1 MYDVTRRET
10 FDNLNA
16 WLQDCRAH
24 ANQNMVIMLV
34 GNKADITHR
43 RAVSREEGEMFAR
56 ENGLLFVE
64 ASAKTASN
72 VEDAFV
78 ATAGAVL
85 AKIDGGI
92 IDVKNES
99 NGVKLGYEPGGK
111 VTVDAGVDVAA
122 RRGDPPQ
129 AGCCS

>member
-10 FDNLNA
+10 FDNLSA

-24 ANQNMVIMLV
+24 ANPNMVIMLV

-43 RAVSREEGEMFAR
+43 RAVSTEEGEMFAR
-56 ENGLLFVE
+56 ENNLLFVE
-64 ASAKTASN
+64 ASAKTAAN

-85 AKIDGGI
+85 AKIEGGI

-99 NGVKLGYEPGGK
+99 NGVKIGYEPGRR
-111 VTVDAGVDVAA
+111 VTVDAGVDIGAQ
-122 RRGDPPQ
+122 RGNAPQ